1 MMNPKLTQKGVEMMR
16 TLIYAAAFSLI
27 AATAISP
34 DYVSAREGQFT
45 HVDSTF
51 QFPPTKARNFRHTIR
66 LHIPQNS
73 SAVSQLSIDIPAG
86 LTVEN
91 DIRISNQS
99 GDKINSST
107 SINGSK
113 IIITFPTSV
122 APGSRLNIDLND
134 VTRLGVSNAW
144 LYHIFARSIDSNADT
159 SIDVAQFRVY

>member
-1 MMNPKLTQKGVEMMR
+1 MMNPKLTQKRVEMMKK
-16 TLIYAAAFSLI
+16 LIYAATFTLI

-34 DYVSAREGQFT
+34 KYVSAREGQFT

-66 LHIPQNS
+66 LHITQNS
-73 SAVSQLSIDIPAG
+73 SAISQLSIDIPTG
-86 LTVEN
+86 LTVKN
-91 DIRISNQS
+91 DISVFNQS
-99 GDKINSST
+99 GDKINTNT
-107 SINGSK
+107 SVESSK
-113 IIITFPTSV
+113 IIISFPTPV

-159 SIDVAQFRVY
+159 SIGVAQFRVY